1 MSFGK
6 LLALY
11 GICTATFFAMDFI
24 WLSTAVPR
32 IYQPAL
38 GVVGRRA
45 PYLLLEKPNIPV
57 AAAFYLVY
65 LVGLIALAVIPGLQ
79 AGNVGAALWRGAL
92 FGFVAYATYDLTN
105 LSTLANWPVNVTDHR
120 HDLGHRAQQR
130 RRRRR
135 LLRWRLAQP
144 DPAHASAPLEEGPPP
159 WLTQSGKA
167 RSPLDW
173 SRFRWASSAR
183 SPSAT

>member
-1 MSFGK
+1 MSFTK

-38 GVVGRRA
+38 GVVGKRA
-45 PYLLLEKPNIPV
+45 PYLLLEKPNVPV
-57 AAAFYLVY
+57 AAAFYLLY

-92 FGFVAYATYDLTN
+92 FGLVAYATYDLTN
-105 LSTLANWPVNVTDHR
+105 LSTLANWPVNVTVIDMIWGTVLNSVVAVVGFYAGMW
-120 HDLGHRAQQR
+120 LG
-130 RRRRR
+130 
-135 LLRWRLAQP
+135 LG
-144 DPAHASAPLEEGPPP
+144 PAS
-159 WLTQSGKA
+159 
-167 RSPLDW
+167 
-173 SRFRWASSAR
+173 
-183 SPSAT
+183 